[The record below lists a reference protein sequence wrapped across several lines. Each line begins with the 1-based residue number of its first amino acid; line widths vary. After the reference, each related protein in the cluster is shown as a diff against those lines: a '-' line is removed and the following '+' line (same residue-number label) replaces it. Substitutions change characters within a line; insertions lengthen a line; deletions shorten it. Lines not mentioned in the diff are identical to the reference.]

1 MLIFIMLLEHFKN
14 HLWSIEYP
22 NRRLGMKIR
31 TRMTVI
37 RLGDGSLFLHSPI
50 PLTKQLQ
57 GRLEILGPVRY
68 VASPN
73 KFHHLF
79 MGDYPRAYPN
89 VRLYASPGLVEKR
102 SDLRFQD
109 VLRNSPEPEWKD
121 DLDQTIFSVSWLME
135 EVIFFHRLSR
145 TLILTDLGFHVPA
158 QAPLILKVIAK
169 MSGVYEKFG
178 PAPFLK
184 WTMNDRAAARQSF
197 EKILSWDLDRI
208 LIAHGPGIETNGKEV
223 FRKAFQK
230 ILNDS

>member
-1 MLIFIMLLEHFKN
+1 MLLEHFKN

-22 NRRLGMKIR
+22 LRSFGIQIR

-57 GRLEILGPVRY
+57 GRLEVLGPVRY
-68 VASPN
+68 VVSPN

-102 SDLRFQD
+102 LDLRFQD
-109 VLRNSPEPEWKD
+109 ILKNFPEPEWKN
-121 DLDQTIFSVSWLME
+121 DLDQTIFSASWLME

-145 TLILTDLGFHVPA
+145 TLILTDFCFHVPA
-158 QAPLILKVIAK
+158 QASLIFK
-169 MSGVYEKFG
+169 MIGKMAGVYKKFG

-184 WTMNDRAAARQSF
+184 WTTKDRISVRRSL
-197 EKILSWDLDRI
+197 EKILTWDFDRI
-208 LIAHGPGIETNGKEV
+208 LIAHGPGIETNGKEI
-223 FRKAFQK
+223 FQK
-230 ILNDS
+230 VFHLSS

>member
-1 MLIFIMLLEHFKN
+1 MLLEHFKN

-22 NRRLGMKIR
+22 FRSFGLKIR

-57 GRLEILGPVRY
+57 GRLEVLGPVRY

-79 MGDYPRAYPN
+79 MGDYPNIYPN
-89 VRLYASPGLVEKR
+89 VRLYASPGLVKKR
-102 SDLRFQD
+102 LNLRFQD
-109 VLRNSPEPEWKD
+109 VLKNSPEPEWKN
-121 DLDQTIFSVSWLME
+121 DLDQTIFSASRLME

-145 TLILTDLGFHVPA
+145 TLILTDLGFNIPA
-158 QAPLILKVIAK
+158 QAPLILKIIGK

-184 WTMNDRAAARQSF
+184 WTMNDMAVARRSL
-197 EKILSWDLDRI
+197 ENILSWDFDRI
-208 LIAHGPGIETNGKEV
+208 LIAHGPSIETNGKEI
-223 FRKAFQK
+223 FRKAFQD
-230 ILNDS
+230 ILNDSK

>member
-1 MLIFIMLLEHFKN
+1 MLFEHFKN
-14 HLWSIEYP
+14 YLWSIEYSF
-22 NRRLGMKIR
+22 RSFGMKIR

-68 VASPN
+68 VVSPN

-102 SDLRFQD
+102 LDLRFQD
-109 VLRNSPEPEWKD
+109 VLRSFPELEWKN
-121 DLDQTIFSVSWLME
+121 DLDQTIFSASWMME
-135 EVIFFHRLSR
+135 EVIFVHRLSR
-145 TLILTDLGFHVPA
+145 TLILTDLCFHVPQ
-158 QAPLILKVIAK
+158 QASSILKIVGTI
-169 MSGVYEKFG
+169 SGVYKKIG

-184 WTMNDRAAARQSF
+184 WTTKDKSSARQSL
-197 EKILSWDLDRI
+197 EKILSWDFDRI
-208 LIAHGPGIETNGKEV
+208 LIAHGPGVETNGKEI
-223 FRKAFQK
+223 FRNIFQE
-230 ILNDS
+230 ILNDST